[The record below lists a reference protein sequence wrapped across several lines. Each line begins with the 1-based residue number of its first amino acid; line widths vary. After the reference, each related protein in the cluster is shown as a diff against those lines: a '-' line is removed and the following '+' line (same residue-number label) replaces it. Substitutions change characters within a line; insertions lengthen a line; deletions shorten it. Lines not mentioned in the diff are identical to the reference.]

1 MAIRADVSGVAEL
14 QANLRRMEA
23 QARNRLIREATHTA
37 ALDLQRAVV
46 DNIRSGPATGRPRQ
60 RGGVSS
66 APGEY
71 PMQDTGVLGAM
82 IDVERTL
89 NGADVVSR
97 AEYSEKLEFKDPA
110 KGGRPFMARSLQEN
124 EARIHAVVNWAAA
137 RLFGI

>member
-37 ALDLQRAVV
+37 ATKLQEQIVR
-46 DNIRSGPATGRPRQ
+46 NIIEGPATGRAR
-60 RGGVSS
+60 RKGGYSS

-71 PMQDTGVLGAM
+71 PMQDDAVLSAK
-82 IDVERTL
+82 IEVDRTL

-124 EARIHAVVNWAAA
+124 EQYIRDVVNWAAA